1 MEMKGRTAVHG
12 GSEEQR
18 EGGRLGDRTIAAVLA
33 IPVGITKM
41 LRQKSLKR

>member
-1 MEMKGRTAVHG
+1 MKGGTTVHG

-18 EGGRLGDRTIAAVLA
+18 EGGRAGDRTTAAVLA
-33 IPVGITKM
+33 TFLVGITKM